1 MNRHSGIPRQGWVGL
16 WAETPCYPQTWPSR
30 CATTHNY
37 DRDRAWGYCA
47 EATLPVEG
55 PGEYVEEPPGRA

>member
-1 MNRHSGIPRQGWVGL
+1 MGGALGRGSMSSSIRPF
-16 WAETPCYPQTWPSR
+16 R

-55 PGEYVEEPPGRA
+55 PGWCVEGPA

>member
-1 MNRHSGIPRQGWVGL
+1 MGGALGRNSF
-16 WAETPCYPQTWPSR
+16 YPLSRPSR

-47 EATLPVEG
+47 EATLLMEG
-55 PGEYVEEPPGRA
+55 PGGYVVGPT